1 MRITQV
7 IATAVILGLL
17 WWHSDSTT
25 PKGLQDQAGLLFF
38 TAVFWGFFPVFT
50 AIFTFPQ
57 ERAMLNKER
66 AVDMYRLSA
75 YFMARTTSDLPL
87 DLFLPII
94 FLLIVYFMA
103 ALRQN
108 AEAFFLTMLIV
119 FLSIV
124 AAQLGLAIGASLMD
138 VKKATTLAS
147 VTVMTFMLAGGFFVK
162 VRVIS
167 CFTGEYLNQYKQN
180 YES

>member
-1 MRITQV
+1 M
-7 IATAVILGLL
+7 
-17 WWHSDSTT
+17 
-25 PKGLQDQAGLLFF
+25 QAGLLFF
-38 TAVFWGFFPVFT
+38 IAVFWGFFPVFT

-103 ALRQN
+103 ALRQSV
-108 AEAFFLTMLIV
+108 EAFFLTMLIV

-124 AAQLGLAIGASLMD
+124 AAQVCRTKNSIFLEA
-138 VKKATTLAS
+138 AS
-147 VTVMTFMLAGGFFVK
+147 VICHQGVGYIEFIFCAGTRIGNRSLTNGRQEGNYFSFSYSNDLYARWWIFCEGKGYFMLY
-162 VRVIS
+162 RRIS
-167 CFTGEYLNQYKQN
+167 
-180 YES
+180 